1 MPLSELEMFI
11 EVENLAQS
19 LEPLAVPTFRTTIV
33 LFLIRI
39 RKVLT
44 LLRYGD
50 ENSKFIKYLKAI
62 KLTDDTIDKLG
73 FLGAGYMTLNVDG
86 NYKVTIKTIAHV
98 YITTFRGC
106 RKMSNGSIIVS
117 CGLAVFSTILACS
130 PWFDHPN
137 SFILLSQVFV
147 KFAYASIK
155 QRSEL
160 LKTIDET
167 VRIKDVADYMME

>member
-1 MPLSELEMFI
+1 MPLSELEMFT
-11 EVENLAQS
+11 EVENLVQS
-19 LEPLAVPTFRTTIV
+19 FEPLVVPTFWTTIV
-33 LFLIRI
+33 LFLTRI
-39 RKVLT
+39 RKIST
-44 LLRYGD
+44 LLRYAD

-73 FLGAGYMTLNVDG
+73 FLDAGWMTLNDG
-86 NYKVTIKTIAHV
+86 NYKVTIKTVAHV

-117 CGLAVFSTILACS
+117 CGMAIFSTILACS
-130 PWFDHPN
+130 PWFDHRN

-155 QRSEL
+155 QRTEL
-160 LKTIDET
+160 LKIIDET
-167 VRIKDVADYMME
+167 IRIKDVADYMME